1 MKDIYRII
9 YDSIQYGRH
18 KGKWK
23 FFLWAT
29 MLLLTFTTTYFLIL
43 PAITIEEDKAE
54 EIALVVESSSTT
66 GSEETSSSSVEQSSK
81 TETSSSSVETEQVT
95 VTTGGEYLED
105 TLYDKTEAYT
115 VSVRVTKD
123 ARIPK
128 SATLKVEEL
137 KEEAQDFNDY
147 KGQVENQIDTKI
159 KSLKLYDI
167 TIIVDGQEVEPASA
181 VQVEIS
187 YSQPIESRD
196 EEVKIVH
203 FKDDGQI
210 EVLRSKDTE
219 ETKNARSD
227 IAFKTDS
234 FSIYAIVQGDVT
246 VPRATYHFENA
257 DGTDY
262 TFLMS
267 SGKAVHE
274 QVLKNGES
282 LKGVGI
288 PIVSSNQHF
297 NGWYLYDKTT
307 GRFGDRIEFDVPIP
321 VTETKDIYVRPSYGK
336 IAYVTLYDSPDG
348 GAILDRHEVAL
359 NSSGSGEFDLTSH
372 SVETPQSDYSF
383 AGWSTTPNGPAIDT
397 STSTEYTVT
406 QDISLYPVFRE
417 AKTIEFV
424 TGDLSSGASYIA
436 PKRVFEGDTAASVN
450 PPEDPVR
457 PGYIFG
463 GWYTAE
469 TGGSPYYFN
478 EVVTSDMK
486 LYARWI
492 PAETTYT
499 VVYWQQA
506 ATDPKNATT
515 SQKNYEYLG
524 QDSRTGTTGSTVYT
538 TAYDR
543 VTMVPKG
550 FELNSTKTDYSAVV
564 KADGSM
570 VLNVYFD
577 RKLITMN
584 FLFSDRTRRVYTGL
598 YGTSLAANGYTWP
611 SQTYTWNYYT
621 DDGSLGG
628 MSYLGD
634 FILPDTV
641 EDPTET
647 IIYLVPGGTR
657 TQVYRFFKQNSDGT
671 YSSTPT
677 DIGGGSNSTRF
688 TFSEKY
694 TGFNVAY
701 AQRIYNNGVA
711 YDASPVRV
719 ASGQQVLL
727 YDSYYRQY
735 LSMNIWY
742 SRKSYNIHY
751 LDPFT
756 NNELANFPTE
766 TALYEASLTGYKPDT
781 TTNKPT
787 PSLPGYEWDGKW
799 YKDQTL
805 TEEFDFNTKVPDH
818 DVKLYAGWRKI
829 EYKITIDPN
838 GGELSEGESTYFNL
852 TYGEKIGEYSNITR
866 NYIED
871 PDGTYYYRHDT
882 RENATTATA
891 SQRYAHYTT
900 DPTEPNVDT
909 SKKYRFE
916 QDVYKLIGW
925 YYVNKDGTIR
935 PYDFSGSVTTDIT
948 LRAIWRRVGE
958 YHIKYSDDAVG
969 LDGKPVL
976 KDGAQVKTSESPDD
990 TNSYDD
996 QSHSALL
1003 SRPQIPEGYRFRG
1016 WWYDG
1021 KIYNPY
1027 DYITV
1032 LSKLADAN
1040 KTITIHPVIIPI
1052 EAITLEDTYIKFN
1065 GNGGTRIGETGVTVE
1080 ETELTHLELNSEIQ
1094 TPNSDYFIRE
1104 GYDLIGW
1111 NSDKAKASQGTVQ
1124 FQVNQAIGVDNQVDK
1139 ANTLYAVWKP
1149 KEYTVSVTKKV
1160 VGVDSDKTED
1170 FSFEPSDSLQEE
1182 NFSLKDGQTKT
1193 FTVAYGTTIS
1203 IDEQDYPDFDVT
1215 ETITERNLADN
1226 SPDRTYVADG
1236 PPSMVV
1242 KGDVDIVFTN
1252 TRNKQKIRVQKVDI
1266 ENLNQALAGA
1276 VFDVYVLDEN
1286 GQRSATPAYTDITSD
1301 ANGHLIGRSQNYLSV
1316 PVGKYAVV
1324 EKKAP
1329 NGYLL
1334 PKEAMTLQVTSTGVT
1349 FLQNGNAAQV
1359 TTTKLDDGEVVFEY
1373 KITNSKGTE
1382 LPSTGGIG
1390 QHIYLIIG
1398 LLLVLPASYI
1408 LYKRKTA
1415 Y

>member
-147 KGQVENQIDTKI
+147 KDQVENQIDTKI

-262 TFLMS
+262 TFLTS

-348 GAILDRHEVAL
+348 GAILDRHEFVL
-359 NSSGSGEFDLTSH
+359 NSNGDGQIDLTTH
-372 SVETPQSDYSF
+372 DVEAPTSDLSF
-383 AGWSTTPNGPAIDT
+383 AGWSLTPHGAIIDAELAKNYPIT
-397 STSTEYTVT
+397 GN
-406 QDISLYPVFRE
+406 ISLYPVFKQ
-417 AKTIEFV
+417 AKKIEFF
-424 TGDLSSGASYIA
+424 TGDLASGATYIA
-436 PKRVFEGDTAASVN
+436 PRRVFEGETAARVA
-450 PPEDPVR
+450 PKEEPTR
-457 PGYIFG
+457 PGYTFV
-463 GWYTAE
+463 GWYTSE
-469 TGGSPYYFN
+469 TGGYLYNFD
-478 EVVTSDMK
+478 EVVTSDIK
-486 LYARWI
+486 LYASWI
-492 PAETTYT
+492 PAQTSYT
-499 VVYWQQA
+499 VVYWQQSA
-506 ATDPKNATT
+506 NDSQNAPD
-515 SQKNYEYLG
+515 SQKTYDYLG
-524 QDSRTGTTGSTVYT
+524 QETRAGTTGSLVYT

-543 VTMVPKG
+543 VTKVPNG
-550 FELNSTKTDYSAVV
+550 FQLNNRRTEYSKVV
-564 KADGSM
+564 QPDGST
-570 VLNVYFD
+570 VLNVYYD
-577 RKLITMN
+577 RKLITMR
-584 FLFSDRTRRVYTGL
+584 FTFRDGTRKIFTGL

-611 SQTYTWNYYT
+611 RTNYAWSYYS
-621 DDGSLGG
+621 DNGIGG

-641 EDPTET
+641 AERTGTVIE
-647 IIYLVPGGTR
+647 LFPGGGK
-657 TQVYRFFKQNSDGT
+657 TQEYRFFKQNIDGS
-671 YSSTPT
+671 YSNAPN
-677 DIGGGSNSTRF
+677 DIGAGSNAQRF

-694 TGFNVAY
+694 TGFKVAY
-701 AQRIYNNGVA
+701 AQRYYNSGSV
-711 YDASPVRV
+711 YDLSAKSV
-719 ASGQQVLL
+719 ASGQWVSLL
-727 YDSYYRQY
+727 DSYYGNY
-735 LSMNIWY
+735 LNLAIWY
-742 SRKSYNIHY
+742 ERKSFKIHY

-756 NNELANFPTE
+756 NQELSNFPE
-766 TALYEASLTGYKPDT
+766 KSALYEENLSKYAPDT
-781 TTNKPT
+781 TTTKPV

-799 YKDQTL
+799 YKDQART
-805 TEEFDFNTKVPDH
+805 TEFDFNTKMPDH
-818 DVKLYAGWRKI
+818 DVKVYAGWRNIKYKVTI
-829 EYKITIDPN
+829 EPD
-838 GGELSEGESTYFNL
+838 GGALSAGESTYFNVN
-852 TYGEKIGEYSNITR
+852 YGEKISEYYDISR
-866 NYIED
+866 DYVED
-871 PDGTYYYRHDT
+871 SDGAYYYRYDT
-882 RENATTATA
+882 RANATAVIET
-891 SQRYAHYTT
+891 QRYARYTT

-916 QDVYKLIGW
+916 KDAYKLVGW
-925 YYVNKDGTIR
+925 YYVNKDGTVR

-976 KDGAQVKTSESPDD
+976 KDGAQVKTSESPVD

-996 QSHSALL
+996 QSQSALL

-1016 WWYDG
+1016 WWYNG
-1021 KIYNPY
+1021 KLYNPY
-1027 DYITV
+1027 DYIPV
-1032 LSKLADAN
+1032 LSKLANTN
-1040 KTITIHPVIIPI
+1040 KDIMIYPALIPI
-1052 EAITLEDTYIKFN
+1052 EAITLEDTFIKFN
-1065 GNGGTRIGETGVTVE
+1065 GNGGKRIGESGVEVE
-1080 ETELTHLELNSEIQ
+1080 ETQLSHLELN
-1094 TPNSDYFIRE
+1094 TKMNVPDTTYFVRE
-1104 GYDLIGW
+1104 GYDLVGW
-1111 NSDKAKASQGTVQ
+1111 NTDKIQANLRVVQ
-1124 FQVNQAIGVDNQVDK
+1124 FQPNEEIGVDNQANVS
-1139 ANTLYAVWKP
+1139 NTLYAVWKP
-1149 KEYTVSVTKKV
+1149 KKYTVTISKKV
-1160 VGVDSDKTED
+1160 IGVESDKNKD
-1170 FSFEPSDSLQEE
+1170 FTFDPSDSLQAE
-1182 NFSLKDGQTKT
+1182 NFFLQDGQSKA
-1193 FTVAYGTTIS
+1193 FTVEYGTTIS
-1203 IDEQDYPDFDVT
+1203 IDEQVYADFNVA
-1215 ETITERNLADN
+1215 ETITEKNLADH
-1226 SPDRTYVADG
+1226 SADKTYPANNT
-1236 PPSMVV
+1236 PSLVV

-1252 TRNKQKIRVQKVDI
+1252 TRNKQKLRVQKVDI
-1266 ENLNQALAGA
+1266 ENFNNTLSGA
-1276 VFDVYVLDEN
+1276 IFDVYTIDEN
-1286 GQRSATPAYTDITSD
+1286 GNRSATPSYENITSD
-1301 ANGHLIGRSQNYLSV
+1301 GNGYLVGKSTNYLSI
-1316 PVGKYAVV
+1316 PVGKYAIV

-1329 NGYLL
+1329 DGYLL
-1334 PKEAMTLQVTSTGVT
+1334 PQEAMTLQVTSTSVS
-1349 FLQNGNAAQV
+1349 FLQNGNAAAV
-1359 TTTKLDDGEVVFEY
+1359 TTATLEDGEIFFQY

-1382 LPSTGGIG
+1382 LPSTGGMG
-1390 QHIYLIIG
+1390 EHIYLILG

-1408 LYKRKTA
+1408 LYKRKT
-1415 Y
+1415 